1 MPGLPARSAI
11 AIAQSAALGTHQ
23 TTTALVAY
31 GLFAA
36 AEHVFLLA
44 PPLFLPLGLILLRIP
59 LLPRAFALLAVTF
72 GITCGSRDGL
82 VR

>member
-1 MPGLPARSAI
+1 MLAVSLVYNFLLI
-11 AIAQSAALGTHQ
+11 TIAQSAALGGQQ

-44 PPLFLPLGLILLRIP
+44 HAAAAAARPDPGLG
-59 LLPRAFALLAVTF
+59 
-72 GITCGSRDGL
+72 GEK
-82 VR
+82 